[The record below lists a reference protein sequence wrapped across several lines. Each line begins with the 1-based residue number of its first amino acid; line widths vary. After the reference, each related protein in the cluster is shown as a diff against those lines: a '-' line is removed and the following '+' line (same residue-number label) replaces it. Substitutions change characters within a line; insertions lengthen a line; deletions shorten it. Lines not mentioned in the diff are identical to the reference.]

1 MPVDRDLTGPELL
14 RGAAAEVCSW
24 EEEISEARGRQV
36 RWVAGEYGR
45 ALAHADH
52 PLDSEAEA
60 RTLFRRAAVDAY
72 LDLAARGELRARA
85 VDKKRASTD
94 NSRQT
99 RIEVL
104 ALLAKAAGVY
114 ADLPPQPDPA
124 RKQPVPKRAR
134 SLLRTSLEE
143 IADRGEALPGQVR
156 MLALGATAV
165 DTGARSGELCACRIE
180 DLAPS
185 LDKVRIVRRPQG
197 WSESEAYVELI
208 DLSRLSRTALRRWLV
223 ERHAL
228 LERVQ
233 GTTTALW
240 VGLRANH
247 RGEYTVP
254 PGTPLEPRG
263 LYRAWTRAVD
273 QTNAQM
279 AGEPSWVPLPT
290 RMEQL
295 RRGVSPKASPAP
307 RQPDAEQA
315 VVLLDDVAECGR
327 ALAESR
333 RSGEPDTDAELEARL
348 ACRKAV
354 RAAWAEGIE
363 HVMQL
368 SALTEAGLT
377 ETADLAAAGWE
388 PALLTAIERAIGWG
402 RPTKSKAV

>member
-1 MPVDRDLTGPELL
+1 M
-14 RGAAAEVCSW
+14 AN
-24 EEEISEARGRQV
+24 
-36 RWVAGEYGR
+36 EYGR
-45 ALAHADH
+45 ALAHPDH
-52 PLDSEAEA
+52 PLDVEAEA
-60 RTLFRRAAVDAY
+60 GPLFRQQSVDAY
-72 LDLAARGELRARA
+72 LALAGRGALRVRRA
-85 VDKKRASTD
+85 ASSASGD
-94 NSRQT
+94 HSRQI

-143 IADRGEALPGQVR
+143 IADRGEALPGQIR

-180 DLAPS
+180 DLAPG
-185 LDKVRIVRRPQG
+185 LDRVRIVRRPQG
-197 WSESEAYVELI
+197 WSEAEAYVELI

-228 LERVQ
+228 LERVR

-273 QTNAQM
+273 QTNEQM

-307 RQPDAEQA
+307 LQPDAEQA
-315 VVLLDDVAECGR
+315 VVLLDDVAACGR

-333 RSGEPDTDAELEARL
+333 RSGEPDSDDELEARL

-363 HVMQL
+363 HAMQL

-388 PALLTAIERAIGWG
+388 PTLLTAIERAMGWG
-402 RPTKSKAV
+402 RPSKSKAV

>member
-1 MPVDRDLTGPELL
+1 MTVDRGLQGADLL
-14 RGAAAEVCSW
+14 RAAAAEVRSW

-60 RTLFRRAAVDAY
+60 HALFRREAVDAY
-72 LDLAARGELRARA
+72 LSLAARGELRARA
-85 VDKKRASTD
+85 ADKKRPSTD

-104 ALLAKAAGVY
+104 ALLAKAAGVH

-134 SLLRTSLEE
+134 SLLRASLEE
-143 IADRGEALPGQVR
+143 VADRGDALPGQIR
-156 MLALGATAV
+156 MLAIGATVV
-165 DTGARSGELCACRIE
+165 DTGARSGELCACRID

-185 LDKVRIVRRPQG
+185 FEEIRILRRPQG
-197 WSESEAYVELI
+197 WGKDEAYVELI
-208 DLSRLSRTALRRWLV
+208 TLSGLSRTALRRWLV

-228 LERVQ
+228 MERVQ
-233 GTTTALW
+233 GTSTALW

-247 RGEYTVP
+247 RGDYAVP
-254 PGTPLEPRG
+254 PGIPLESRG
-263 LYRAWTRAVD
+263 LFRAWTRAVE
-273 QTNAQM
+273 QTNQQM

-307 RQPDAEQA
+307 RQPDAERA
-315 VVLLDDVAECGR
+315 VALLDEVAACGR
-327 ALAESR
+327 ALARLRCSD
-333 RSGEPDTDAELEARL
+333 EPDTTAELEARL

-354 RAAWAEGIE
+354 REAWAEGIE
-363 HVMQL
+363 HAMQL
-368 SALTEAGLT
+368 TALTEAGLT
-377 ETADLAAAGWE
+377 DAADLAAAGWE
-388 PALLTAIERAIGWG
+388 PALLDAIDRAIGWG
-402 RPTKSKAV
+402 RPSKAKAV

>member
-1 MPVDRDLTGPELL
+1 MTVDQSLKGPALL
-14 RGAAAEVCSW
+14 HAAAAEVCSW

-45 ALAHADH
+45 ALADPDH
-52 PLDSEAEA
+52 SLDSEAEA
-60 RTLFRRAAVDAY
+60 RALFRRAAVDAY
-72 LDLAARGELRARA
+72 LDLAARGVLRVRRSAKA
-85 VDKKRASTD
+85 DSGD

-143 IADRGEALPGQVR
+143 IADRGDALPGQIR
-156 MLALGATAV
+156 MLAIGATAV

-185 LDKVRIVRRPQG
+185 LEEIRIVRRPQG
-197 WSESEAYVELI
+197 WSKAEAYVELI
-208 DLSRLSRTALRRWLV
+208 VLSGLSRTALRRWLV
-223 ERHAL
+223 ERHEL
-228 LERVQ
+228 MERVQ

-247 RGEYTVP
+247 RGDHTIP

-263 LYRAWTRAVD
+263 LFRAWTRAVD
-273 QTNAQM
+273 QTNQQM

-295 RRGVSPKASPAP
+295 RRGVSPKASLAP

-327 ALAESR
+327 ALAEMR
-333 RSGEPDTDAELEARL
+333 RSGEPDTTAELEARL
-348 ACRKAV
+348 ACRKAA

-368 SALTEAGLT
+368 STLVEAGLT
-377 ETADLAAAGWE
+377 DTADLAAAGWE
-388 PALLTAIERAIGWG
+388 PALLAAIERALGWG
-402 RPTKSKAV
+402 RPSKAKAV

>member
-1 MPVDRDLTGPELL
+1 MPVERGLMGPDLL
-14 RGAAAEVCSW
+14 RAAAAEVCSW
-24 EEEISEARGRQV
+24 GEEISEARGRQV

-52 PLDSEAEA
+52 PFDSEAEA

-143 IADRGEALPGQVR
+143 IADRGEVLPGQVR

-180 DLAPS
+180 DLAPG
-185 LDKVRIVRRPQG
+185 LDRVRIVRRPQG
-197 WSESEAYVELI
+197 WSEAEAYVELI

-228 LERVQ
+228 LERVR

-273 QTNAQM
+273 QTNEQM

-307 RQPDAEQA
+307 LQPDAEQA
-315 VVLLDDVAECGR
+315 VVLLDDVAACGR

-333 RSGEPDTDAELEARL
+333 RSDEPDSDDELEARL

-363 HVMQL
+363 HAMQL

-377 ETADLAAAGWE
+377 ETADLTAAGWE
-388 PALLTAIERAIGWG
+388 PALLTAIERAMGWG
-402 RPTKSKAV
+402 RPSKSKAV

>member
-1 MPVDRDLTGPELL
+1 MTVDQSLKGADLL
-14 RGAAAEVCSW
+14 RAAAAEVCSW
-24 EEEISEARGRQV
+24 GDEISEARARQV

-52 PLDSEAEA
+52 PLDGEAEA
-60 RTLFRRAAVDAY
+60 RTLFGRAAADSY
-72 LDLAARGELRARA
+72 LDLAARGALRVRRSAKA
-85 VDKKRASTD
+85 DSGD

-104 ALLAKAAGVY
+104 VLLAKAAGVY

-143 IADRGEALPGQVR
+143 VTDRADALPGQIR
-156 MLALGATAV
+156 MLAIGATAV

-185 LDKVRIVRRPQG
+185 LEEIRIVRRPQG
-197 WSESEAYVELI
+197 WSRAEAYVELI
-208 DLSRLSRTALRRWLV
+208 ALSGLSRTALRRWLV

-228 LERVQ
+228 MERVR
-233 GTTTALW
+233 GTSTALW

-247 RGEYTVP
+247 RGDHPVP

-263 LYRAWTRAVD
+263 LFRAWTRAVD
-273 QTNAQM
+273 QTNQQM

-307 RQPDAEQA
+307 RQPDAERA
-315 VVLLDDVAECGR
+315 VVLLDDVAERGR
-327 ALAESR
+327 ALARVR
-333 RSGEPDTDAELEARL
+333 RSGEPDTTAELEARL

-363 HVMQL
+363 HTMQL
-368 SALTEAGLT
+368 SALTGAGLT
-377 ETADLAAAGWE
+377 GSASLAAAGWE
-388 PALLTAIERAIGWG
+388 PALLAAIDRATGWG
-402 RPTKSKAV
+402 RPSKAKVV

>member
-1 MPVDRDLTGPELL
+1 MPVDRSLTGADLL
-14 RGAAAEVCSW
+14 RAAAAEVCSW
-24 EEEISEARGRQV
+24 QEEISEARGRQV

-85 VDKKRASTD
+85 ADKKRASTD

-104 ALLAKAAGVY
+104 ALLARAAGVY

-143 IADRGEALPGQVR
+143 IADRGDALPGQIR
-156 MLALGATAV
+156 MLALGATVV

-180 DLAPS
+180 DLAPG
-185 LDKVRIVRRPQG
+185 LDRVRIVRRPQG
-197 WSESEAYVELI
+197 WSEAEAYVELI

-228 LERVQ
+228 LERVR

-273 QTNAQM
+273 QTNEQM

-307 RQPDAEQA
+307 LQSDAEQA
-315 VVLLDDVAECGR
+315 VVLLDDVAACGR

-333 RSGEPDTDAELEARL
+333 RSGEPDSDDELEARL

-363 HVMQL
+363 HAMQL

-388 PALLTAIERAIGWG
+388 PALLTAIERAMGWG
-402 RPTKSKAV
+402 RPSKCKAV

>member
-1 MPVDRDLTGPELL
+1 MPVDQSLTGPEVL
-14 RGAAAEVCSW
+14 RAAAVEVCSW

-52 PLDSEAEA
+52 PLDNEAGA
-60 RTLFRRAAVDAY
+60 RALFRRTAVEAY
-72 LDLAARGELRARA
+72 LDLAARGTLRVRRSA
-85 VDKKRASTD
+85 KASSGD

-104 ALLAKAAGVY
+104 ALLAKAARVY

-124 RKQPVPKRAR
+124 RKQPVPTRAR

-143 IADRGEALPGQVR
+143 IADRDGALPGQIR
-156 MLALGATAV
+156 MLAIGATAV

-185 LDKVRIVRRPQG
+185 LEEIRIVRRPQG
-197 WSESEAYVELI
+197 WGKAEAYVELI
-208 DLSRLSRTALRRWLV
+208 ALSRLSRTALRRWLV

-228 LERVQ
+228 MERVG
-233 GTTTALW
+233 GTAAALW

-247 RGEYTVP
+247 RGDHPVP

-263 LYRAWTRAVD
+263 LFRAWTRAVD
-273 QTNAQM
+273 QANQLM

-327 ALAESR
+327 TLAQVR
-333 RSGEPDTDAELEARL
+333 RSGEPDTTVELEARL
-348 ACRKAV
+348 ACRKAA

-363 HVMQL
+363 HMMQL

-377 ETADLAAAGWE
+377 AAADLTAAGWD
-388 PALLTAIERAIGWG
+388 PTLLKAIERAAGWG
-402 RPTKSKAV
+402 RPSKAKAV